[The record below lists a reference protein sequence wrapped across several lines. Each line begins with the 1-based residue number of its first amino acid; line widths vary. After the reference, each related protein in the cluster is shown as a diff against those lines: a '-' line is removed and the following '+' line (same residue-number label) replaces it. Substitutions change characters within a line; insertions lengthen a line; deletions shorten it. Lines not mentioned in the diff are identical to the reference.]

1 MSRFVS
7 IASSVQCIS
16 LSLKSKSET
25 PRRALFA
32 DRALLDEKER
42 QGG

>member
-7 IASSVQCIS
+7 RSRLVSSAS